1 MFIMNIVNAF
11 FFWFASNSFLVLGV
25 KIFPS
30 WLIQRQGPMME
41 RLPILLV
48 SRKSQIKY
56 LKKRW

>member
-41 RLPILLV
+41 KITHPPGVKEI
-48 SRKSQIKY
+48 QIKY